1 MSGGGAGGGG
11 AQPAGPDGERYR
23 ANLQGELDGAS
34 LYRALAQ
41 AEPNPAVAEVYRR
54 LAAVEDAHA
63 ELWRRQLAAIGQPP
77 GAHRPGWR
85 SRMLGLLARRFGPD
99 FVLPVVH
106 TLERVDSSQYD
117 AQPEAVAAR
126 LPQAERSH
134 AHIVQ
139 ALAARAS
146 AGVPG
151 SVLGRIEGRHRS
163 GGNTLRAAVLG
174 ANDGL
179 VSNLSLVAGVA
190 GAAGDTRTV
199 LVTGLAGLVAGA
211 CSMAMGEWLSVT
223 SSRELYRA
231 QIATEKDEL
240 EQAPEEEKA
249 ELVLIYQSKGLSQAQ
264 AQALADRLMARPDT
278 ALDTLAREE
287 LGIDPQQLGGSAASA
302 AAVSFGLFALGA
314 LFPVAPLALL
324 DGRPALV
331 GAIASSAAALFAIG
345 AATSLFTGRH
355 PLFAGS
361 RQLAIGLG
369 AAAITYGLGRLIGVN
384 LGG

>member
-1 MSGGGAGGGG
+1 MSRGGAGGGG
-11 AQPAGPDGERYR
+11 AHPAGPDGERYR

-106 TLERVDSSQYD
+106 TLERADSSQYD

-139 ALAARAS
+139 ALATRAS

-179 VSNLSLVAGVA
+179 VSNLSLVAGVV

>member
-1 MSGGGAGGGG
+1 M
-11 AQPAGPDGERYR
+11 
-23 ANLQGELDGAS
+23 
-34 LYRALAQ
+34 
-41 AEPNPAVAEVYRR
+41 
-54 LAAVEDAHA
+54 
-63 ELWRRQLAAIGQPP
+63 
-77 GAHRPGWR
+77 RPGWR
-85 SRMLGLLARRFGPD
+85 SRTLAWLARRFGPD
-99 FVLPVVH
+99 VVLPVVD
-106 TLERVDSSQYD
+106 TLERADSRHYD
-117 AQPEAVAAR
+117 VQPEAVAAG

-134 AHIVQ
+134 ARMLQ
-139 ALAARAS
+139 ALSARSA

-190 GAAGDTRTV
+190 GAASDTRTV
-199 LVTGLAGLVAGA
+199 LITGLAGLLAGA

-223 SSRELYRA
+223 SARELYLA
-231 QIATEKDEL
+231 QIAAEKAEL
-240 EQAPEEEKA
+240 EQAPDEERE
-249 ELVLIYQSKGLSQAQ
+249 ELVLIYQSKGLTEAQ
-264 AQALADRLMARPDT
+264 ARLLAERLMARPDT
-278 ALDTLAREE
+278 ALDTLVREE
-287 LGIDPQQLGGSAASA
+287 LGIDPQRLGGSAAAA

-324 DGRPALV
+324 DGP
-331 GAIASSAAALFAIG
+331 AALLAAIGASTVALFGIG

-361 RQLAIGLG
+361 RQVAIGLG
-369 AAAITYGLGRLIGVN
+369 AAALTYGLGRLIGVN